1 MTLFEEQIAA
11 DNAAVFLNEMEFA
24 QKHLLNGVSCTA
36 IVQDISVA
44 EALST
49 GSTDDDTYPGVYG
62 RRLQVNVLAEELPDG
77 PPVYGRVFNV
87 DGQDYLVESCADD
100 MGILTIQLIENDR

>member
-1 MTLFEEQIAA
+1 MTPFEEQIAG
-11 DNAAVFLNEMEFA
+11 DNAAIFLNEMEFA

-49 GSTDDDTYPGVYG
+49 GNTDADTYPGVYG
-62 RRLQVNVLAEELPDG
+62 RRLQVNVLADALPDG